1 MKNETVKNK
10 AIQSSKIR
18 KVDLF
23 KVFLRSFFV
32 QSVWNYRN
40 MISVGF
46 ESCLFPV
53 VKRLYPDLTARKQ
66 FLKRHLKFFNGHPY
80 MVSYALGVSIR
91 LEEENSKGQQNAC
104 VQLDKLKELLISPL
118 GALGDQLFWFTL
130 KPVSLTVGAL
140 GIALFDTI
148 GFKIGAIS
156 FAFLL
161 YNIPHLYLRYI
172 GIVEG
177 YHHGLR
183 ISEFIQRER
192 FEQLRKW
199 YMYIGMAAS
208 LGLVLL
214 FLKNFWEQGFYPLSF
229 FLGAML
235 YAYVARKIIRNFY
248 QTCVVTVIFFVFL
261 ALIIL

>member
-1 MKNETVKNK
+1 M
-10 AIQSSKIR
+10 
-18 KVDLF
+18 F

-53 VKRLYPDLTARKQ
+53 VKRLYPDLNARKK

-80 MVSYALGVSIR
+80 MISYALGVSIR

-140 GIALFDTI
+140 GIALFDSVGLKVAAI
-148 GFKIGAIS
+148 G

-177 YHHGLR
+177 YHHGLQ
-183 ISEFIQRER
+183 ISQFIQRER
-192 FEQLRKW
+192 FEKLRKLF
-199 YMYIGMAAS
+199 MYLGILAS
-208 LGLVLL
+208 LALIIIFV
-214 FLKNFWEQGFYPLSF
+214 KNFWQQGGYQLLF
-229 FLGAML
+229 FLGAMV
-235 YAYVARKIIRNFY
+235 YAFVARKFIRNFY
-248 QTCVVTVIFFVFL
+248 QTCAVTVLFFVL
-261 ALIIL
+261 VALIIL